1 MFERVFKRKA
11 KINERRREMAL
22 EANDRRFGQELLN
35 MRLQK
40 FLASQKSNKPAA
52 ADDKFSDM
60 SAMRARPDHA

>member
-1 MFERVFKRKA
+1 MFERLFKRKA
-11 KINERRREMAL
+11 KIDERRREMAL

-52 ADDKFSDM
+52 DDKFSDI